1 MLRHVTFI
9 IILMMARNTKII
21 NSKNKCF
28 PEIFEKEE
36 GMDWTKI
43 SEIITNQ
50 GFPIALSVFLIFRI
64 DRFMQELVTTQKE
77 GYKQIFKQVSMVQKT
92 LNKLN

>member
-1 MLRHVTFI
+1 
-9 IILMMARNTKII
+9 
-21 NSKNKCF
+21 
-28 PEIFEKEE
+28 
-36 GMDWTKI
+36 MDWTKI

-77 GYKQIFKQVSMVQKT
+77 GYQQIFKQVSMVQKT
-92 LNKLN
+92 LNKLNQQNRDYYTLFCTEIQRELAGIKAGIREAS